1 MLLFLSSQASVYK
14 WIAVVPQR
22 VDIFFASYSIDKT
35 KGAEKKK
42 CQMKDYVLKN
52 LFHIQIVFQLFS
64 TPYSVLPFSFD
75 TKMEN
80 VTHIIVQK
88 GKIFFTFK
96 RLMLSQVN
104 MSIN

>member
-14 WIAVVPQR
+14 WIAVVSQH

-42 CQMKDYVLKN
+42 YQMKDHALKN
-52 LFHIQIVFQLFS
+52 LFHVQIVFQLLS
-64 TPYSVLPFSFD
+64 TLYSVLPFSFD
-75 TKMEN
+75 TEMEN
-80 VTHIIVQK
+80 VTHTVVQK
-88 GKIFFTFK
+88 EKYFFTFK
-96 RLMLSQVN
+96 RLILSQVN